1 MATMEEMY
9 DPLNG
14 DELLAALSR
23 IKVEKAADSNGF
35 LPDIVVANCCILKCH
50 CLVQCGKRNRYLQNG
65 VM

>member
-9 DPLNG
+9 DPLTG

-35 LPDIVVANCCILKCH
+35 LPDIVVANCCIL
-50 CLVQCGKRNRYLQNG
+50 
-65 VM
+65 